1 MSLSNQPKRKTISPH
16 VLQIQVVR
24 KLYVPDLTVAV
35 TTVTVNPLPHSCAGW
50 LRVLFGADGVHIV
63 LTAALLVAPQNV
75 PHIPQ
80 TAVLYCNFRCYGS
93 LHLCRPRFGAK
104 GQIHL

>member
-1 MSLSNQPKRKTISPH
+1 MYLIDVTFA
-16 VLQIQVVR
+16 
-24 KLYVPDLTVAV
+24 VA
-35 TTVTVNPLPHSCAGW
+35 TVTVRPLPHSCAGW

-80 TAVLYCNFRCYGS
+80 TAVLYCDFRCHGS
-93 LHLCRPRFGAK
+93 LHLCRPRFSAK
-104 GQIHL
+104 GQIHV